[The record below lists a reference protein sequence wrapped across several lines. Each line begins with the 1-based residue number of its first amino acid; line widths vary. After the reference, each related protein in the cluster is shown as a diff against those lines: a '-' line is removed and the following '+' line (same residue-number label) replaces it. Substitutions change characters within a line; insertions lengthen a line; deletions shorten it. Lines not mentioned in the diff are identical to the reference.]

1 MLVFFY
7 RYISGK
13 MLSFH
18 LFFFQPV
25 YLLLDLKTNSGT
37 LKCCEHSPY
46 ECLPATCQCCQML
59 PSVTINIVDMSDN
72 TKRSYI
78 NVAIDSKLLHEPIT
92 RDMLSHDPYTPES
105 AESRSPLP
113 LSNDETMKN
122 RRDSVSPEQLKTRL
136 ESILKSEQRKYP
148 MTRSVSENVYVNGGN
163 DSSSYFFRTR
173 ALSEVPKIRKMRL
186 ISTNSIS
193 SVQRLQSHHS
203 SSDEEWFEYDEHDVI
218 KQDSAISDE
227 MIVGE
232 AHNNTKTLNK
242 KRNKLNCCSVM

>member
-1 MLVFFY
+1 ME
-7 RYISGK
+7 
-13 MLSFH
+13 
-18 LFFFQPV
+18 
-25 YLLLDLKTNSGT
+25 LKKNSGT

-59 PSVTINIVDMSDN
+59 PSVTINIVDMSDS
-72 TKRSYI
+72 TKRSYS
-78 NVAIDSKLLHEPIT
+78 NVVIDSKLLHEPIT

-113 LSNDETMKN
+113 LSHDDTVKN

-136 ESILKSEQRKYP
+136 ESILKLEQRKYP
-148 MTRSVSENVYVNGGN
+148 MTRSVSENVDVNGGN
-163 DSSSYFFRTR
+163 RSSSNFFRTR

-186 ISTNSIS
+186 ISTDSIG

-203 SSDEEWFEYDEHDVI
+203 SSDEDWFEYDEHDDVI
-218 KQDSAISDE
+218 KEDSAISDE
-227 MIVGE
+227 IILDE
-232 AHNNTKTLNK
+232 AHSNNKTLNK